1 MLKTMLTALNTL
13 YEIPTISLQGEDR
26 ISILK
31 SVTGRE
37 SFTRKDYLK
46 HFKTISPAAAS
57 RYLKSGTEQG
67 ILSKTGDKRLSS
79 YSYTN
84 T

>member
-1 MLKTMLTALNTL
+1 MLKSMLTALNTL
-13 YEIPTISLQGEDR
+13 YEIPDISLQGEDR
-26 ISILK
+26 ISIFK

-37 SFTRKDYLK
+37 SFTRKDYLQY
-46 HFKTISPAAAS
+46 FKTISPATAS
-57 RYLKSGTEQG
+57 HDLKSVTEKG